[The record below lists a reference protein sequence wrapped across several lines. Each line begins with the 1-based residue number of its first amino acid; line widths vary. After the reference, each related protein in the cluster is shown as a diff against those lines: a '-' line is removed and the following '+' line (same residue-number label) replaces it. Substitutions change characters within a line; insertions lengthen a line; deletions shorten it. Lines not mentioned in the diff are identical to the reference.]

1 MRPLTQLA
9 TIYERWIHASRA
21 ASQPCQSSE
30 EHHMDLQEIFANVMD
45 WDTIIP
51 ALIRIV
57 LIIAGALLVNILLTR
72 LMRRIEKRI
81 ETRGVTEGDLL
92 SESRRRAQ
100 TIAGLARQVVTV
112 SIGLLAFMLV
122 LQETGVE
129 IGPILAG
136 AGIVGVALGFG
147 AQSMVADLIAGFFLI
162 LENHVRIGDAA
173 RVNGTWGMVEKI
185 SFRTLVLRDMSG
197 EVHIFPNSS
206 ISTMSNLSNGW
217 AAHVFNL
224 GVAYKEDVDKVAV
237 VIQQV
242 MQELREDEEYGPV
255 IIEDGEIFGLDEFAD
270 SAVVIRGRIRTLP
283 LLHLK
288 VKREFNRRIK
298 LAFDAAGIEIP
309 FPHRTLY
316 YGEAS
321 QPFEVTGIPTQRDSA

>member
-1 MRPLTQLA
+1 
-9 TIYERWIHASRA
+9 
-21 ASQPCQSSE
+21 
-30 EHHMDLQEIFANVMD
+30 MDLREILANIMD

-51 ALIRIV
+51 ALIRIM
-57 LIIAGALLVNILLTR
+57 LIIAGAMLFNIMVTR
-72 LMRRIEKRI
+72 LMRRIERRI
-81 ETRGVTEGDLL
+81 ENRGIDEGEIL

-100 TIAGLARQVVTV
+100 TIAGLARQVFSVC
-112 SIGLLAFMLV
+112 IGLLAGMLV
-122 LQETGVE
+122 LQETGIE

-162 LENHVRIGDAA
+162 LENQVRIGDAA
-173 RVNGTWGMVEKI
+173 RVNGTWGLVEQI

-206 ISTMSNLSNGW
+206 ISTLSNLSNGW

-224 GVAYKEDVDKVAV
+224 GVAYKEDVDEVTE
-237 VIQQV
+237 VIKQV
-242 MQELREDEEYGPV
+242 MQRLREDEEYGPI

-321 QPFEVTGIPTQRDSA
+321 RPFEFAESSKHKESA